1 MAKIILSRKKEW
13 ANRARKFNVFIDGEK
28 KDVIGNGEIKEFE
41 LTPGNH
47 KIFLKVDWC
56 SSPEL
61 DIYLNEERAKTIEVC
76 GFKANRWLMPLMYG
90 ILGIYFISVF
100 VLKKDIKE
108 IMFLVFPI
116 ALVYIY
122 YLTLGRKKYIEI
134 TEL

>member
-13 ANRARKFNVFIDGEK
+13 ANRARKFTIFIDGEK
-28 KDVIGNGEIKEFE
+28 KDTISNGEIKEIE
-41 LTPGNH
+41 LAPGKH
-47 KIFLKVDWC
+47 KILLKVDWF

-61 DIYLNEERAKTIEVC
+61 EVDVKEERAKTIEVC
-76 GFKANRWLMPLMYG
+76 GFKANRWLMPLMY
-90 ILGIYFISVF
+90 IVLGIYFISAFVF
-100 VLKKDIKE
+100 KKEFKE
-108 IMFLVFPI
+108 IMYLVIPI

>member
-28 KDVIGNGEIKEFE
+28 KDTISNGEIKEIE

-47 KIFLKVDWC
+47 KILMKVDWC

-61 DIYLNEERAKTIEVC
+61 EVDVKEERAKTIEVC
-76 GFKANRWLMPLMYG
+76 GFKANRWLMPLMYI
-90 ILGIYFISVF
+90 ILGVYFISAF
-100 VLKKDIKE
+100 ILKKDFKE
-108 IMFLVFPI
+108 IIYLVFPV